1 MMNEARIE
9 VLETAIKLKDE
20 EITKLKKKLNVLYE
34 HLSEI
39 GNEIARLKKDN
50 ENAMDLLNDYVRREY
65 GAWKGEIPGIM
76 ATYKKNSPPQPNAPF
91 SLKNLLGVFDDG
103 KGEKCD
109 SCRFGPR
116 VKGKHVDSCGNFKMA
131 DQCYL
136 FGYGGFT
143 PKKDSPPQPENW
155 NILKEFVH
163 SLKVLHACCCAQD
176 VYDEIE
182 RLEKDS
188 PPNTQNSRITGR
200 GCNHEPTVADG
211 EYPKTSIAT
220 ITNGSSGSGSMWDG
234 KGEPEKPSFLWFNSK
249 NDVLET
255 PEEAEKRLRE
265 GEKQ

>member
-143 PKKDSPPQPENW
+143 PKKDSPPQPECPPHDW
-155 NILKEFVH
+155 V
-163 SLKVLHACCCAQD
+163 
-176 VYDEIE
+176 EIT
-182 RLEKDS
+182 S
-188 PPNTQNSRITGR
+188 
-200 GCNHEPTVADG
+200 G
-211 EYPKTSIAT
+211 EYKGVRCSIC
-220 ITNGSSGSGSMWDG
+220 G
-234 KGEPEKPSFLWFNSK
+234 KGEEPEKPPFIDQHFPYNYQK
-249 NDVLET
+249 ECR
-255 PEEAEKRLRE
+255 RLNQTLNWGRV
-265 GEKQ
+265 